1 MKKYYSLI
9 DKIYRKQNILKAF
22 KLVKKNKGAPGI
34 DGETIEYFESKLD
47 DRIREIHCELKNGEY
62 KPSPVRRT
70 YIDKDD
76 GSKRPLGIPTVKD
89 RVVQQ
94 AVRNIIEPIFEP
106 EFHPSS
112 YGYRPNRSCQKAVA
126 KAERFMKKW
135 GLEYVVDMDLSK
147 CFDTL
152 DHELIIE
159 TINEKISDGKVLKL
173 IKAFLSSGV
182 MEDGAYNETTIGS
195 PQGGVISPLIMNI
208 YMNRFD
214 KKMMEKNIRIVRY
227 ADDILIFAKT
237 KRDAG
242 KYKSLAVDILENELK
257 LTVNTKKTHI
267 TNIDEGV
274 SYLGFII
281 KRKYVIVHPKRIKRI
296 KDKIRRLTPRNSGV
310 SIEEMI
316 ERLNPV
322 LRGWSNYFKVASSSN
337 LFTRLMSWIR
347 RRLRMKRMKEW
358 KSYKPLHKELR
369 RRGYRGEFLKISMN
383 TWRNSASP
391 LVSMALPNK
400 WFDEKKLYDMARV
413 ETNVLYQ
420 YYD

>member
-296 KDKIRRLTPRNSGV
+296 KDKVRRLTPRNSGV

>member
-126 KAERFMKKW
+126 KSERFMKKW

-296 KDKIRRLTPRNSGV
+296 KDKVRRLTPRNSGV

-347 RRLRMKRMKEW
+347 RRLRMKQMKEW

>member
-9 DKIYRKQNILKAF
+9 DKIYRKHNILKAF

-296 KDKIRRLTPRNSGV
+296 KDKVRRLTPRNSGV

-347 RRLRMKRMKEW
+347 RRLRMKQMKEW